1 MSVPVQLRTGARLR
15 SQVDATEIIVV
26 RVPAGEVALNCG
38 GHPMID
44 VKAEPEEGLTLD
56 PSFAAG
62 SPVGKRFTS
71 PNDESL
77 EVLRA
82 RLAAAFRHQDRA
94 GRRGQQQQDQQQA
107 RAARFHR
114 SISPP
119 LAA

>member
-44 VKAEPEEGLTLD
+44 VKAEPEGGLTLD
-56 PSFAAG
+56 PAFAAG

-77 EVLRA
+77 EVLVTKGGDGS
-82 RLAAAFRHQDRA
+82 LADGATALVLKEAKQLPSSD
-94 GRRGQQQQDQQQA
+94 
-107 RAARFHR
+107 
-114 SISPP
+114 
-119 LAA
+119 